1 MLNAVFLTITIFCIT
16 FQGVAKKAF
25 SERVVGGTYF
35 FTTLST
41 VFAMLFF
48 VISALGNMSF
58 DSSMIPYAIGFGV
71 SYVVCLVSSIL
82 AIVYGSLSLTTLV
95 MSYSLLVPTLY
106 GLVFLNEPSSKW
118 LVIGL
123 VLLCFSLLLTNKTDG
138 NMKISFKWVIYV
150 LLATLGNG
158 FCSVFQKM
166 QQVKFNGA
174 YKNEFMIVSLFVV
187 VIVSA
192 IMMFVKEKKELS
204 LFVRRG
210 WILCVACGIMNAI
223 VNLLVMVLSNT
234 MAASVLFPVLS
245 AGELVLVYFI
255 SKYMYK
261 ETLSRA
267 QLAGFVL
274 GIFSVVFLS
283 I

>member
-48 VISALGNMSF
+48 VVSAFGNMHF
-58 DSSMIPYAIGFGV
+58 DGAMVPYSIGFGV
-71 SYVVCLVSSIL
+71 SYIVCLVSSIL
-82 AIVYGSLSLTTLV
+82 AIATGSLSLTTLI

-106 GLVFLNEPSSKW
+106 GLIFLDEPVSK
-118 LVIGL
+118 LLISGL
-123 VLLCFSLLLTNKTDG
+123 ILLCISLLLTNKTDG

-150 LLATLGNG
+150 LLATFGNG

-192 IMMFVKEKKELS
+192 LMMFAKEKKELS
-204 LFVRRG
+204 VFMKNG
-210 WILCVACGIMNAI
+210 WLLCVACGVMNAI

-234 MAASVLFPVLS
+234 MAASVLFPALS

-255 SKYMYK
+255 SKYVYK
-261 ETLSRA
+261 ERLSRA
-267 QLAGFVL
+267 QIIGFIL
-274 GIFSVVFLS
+274 GVLS
-283 I
+283 IVLLSI